1 MFSWWLTA
9 DVSSVLGWLYHVDVS
24 NIAKILEVRASS
36 MIRAE
41 DIGKRAQM
49 NTVLTTQN

>member
-1 MFSWWLTA
+1 
-9 DVSSVLGWLYHVDVS
+9 
-24 NIAKILEVRASS
+24 LEVRASS

-49 NTVLTTQN
+49 NTVLTTQNWTKINSMDTVNLHLHNYFI